1 MDVARIFPDSL
12 DSKPLGQMIAAG
24 MLPRYAPIHTDG
36 YDAGDMW
43 LAGMHGE
50 TEDQVIARAKQMY
63 PRSAALHAPENPELA
78 PMWGQVVAAGLN
90 RRPGQPANG
99 PMGPSN
105 SFGPPSGGGPI
116 NGGASDTFNSGG
128 GASGNTFSAQDINN
142 FFNQFGGG
150 MGGERPEAP
159 EREAPEGYNSFN
171 GFSGPSSPMGPSM
184 GPGPSSGSGRPPF
197 HPAMMEEHSEDI
209 CPTLTAENCHYPCMN
224 FGGFC
229 TGEMAL
235 RKFHE
240 HLKATHSQNSSPKGF
255 HLTHLQILYCAWGLT
270 TGLVV
275 GLLFEYRRR
284 RKTNTEVTDD
294 FHAMA

>member
-1 MDVARIFPDSL
+1 MDIARIFPDSL

-50 TEDQVIARAKQMY
+50 TENQVIQKAKMMY

-90 RRPGQPANG
+90 RRPGQPPQNG
-99 PMGPSN
+99 PMGPPN
-105 SFGPPSGGGPI
+105 GFGPPPSGGGPI
-116 NGGASDTFNSGG
+116 NGGASDTS
-128 GASGNTFSAQDINN
+128 SNTFSAQDINN

-171 GFSGPSSPMGPSM
+171 GFSGPSSPMGPM
-184 GPGPSSGSGRPPF
+184 GPGPSSSGARPPF
-197 HPAMMEEHSEDI
+197 HPAMMEEHGEDI

-240 HLKATHSQNSSPKGF
+240 HLSATHSQDSTPKGF

-284 RKTNTEVTDD
+284 SKTNPEATDA